1 MRKREHYRSLLIV
14 EDDEAALT
22 NLEKFFTLIGYQ
34 VMTASDGLKALNI
47 LRDTQNYFQVLI
59 TDLVM
64 PNISGVEL
72 ITAIKEE
79 FPDISI
85 IAITGFGDQIADL
98 ALAAQA
104 QAVFLKPLDLNKLE
118 GFIDGII

>member
-47 LRDTQNYFQVLI
+47 LRDTQNYFPVII

-64 PNISGVEL
+64 PNISGVAL
-72 ITAIKEE
+72 ITKVKEE
-79 FPDISI
+79 FPDIAI
-85 IAITGFGDQIADL
+85 IAITGFGDQIAHL

-104 QAVFLKPLDLNKLE
+104 RAVFLKPLDLNKLE